1 MKTKTEGFFVAGDC
15 RKKGMRQV
23 VTAVSD
29 GAIAGVNASL
39 FVEKFN

>member
-1 MKTKTEGFFVAGDC
+1 MSTKTEGFFVAGDC

-29 GAIAGVNASL
+29 GAVAGVSASL
-39 FVEKFN
+39 YVEKYN